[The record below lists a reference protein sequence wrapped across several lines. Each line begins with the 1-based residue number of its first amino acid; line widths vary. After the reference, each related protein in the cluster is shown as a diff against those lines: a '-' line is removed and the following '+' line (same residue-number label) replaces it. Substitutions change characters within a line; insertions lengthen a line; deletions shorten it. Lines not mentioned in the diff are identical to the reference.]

1 MVPSSGATSV
11 SRYSWTMSRTQSS
24 PR

>member
-1 MVPSSGATSV
+1 VPSSGATSV
-11 SRYSWTMSRTQSS
+11 SRYSCTMPRTQSS

>member
-1 MVPSSGATSV
+1 VPSSGATSV
-11 SRYSWTMSRTQSS
+11 SRYSCTMSRTQSS